1 MSQHLSVGLRSKGMT
16 LTDEL
21 IPQLLEILDYPVMDE
36 RQFPALI
43 EMRMGIF
50 IGYLPMCRPSG
61 VSNAGGTIGRFP
73 LNQLR
78 QARDT
83 ARALA
88 ELHHTVF
95 HRRDARG
102 VVPAIFQS
110 AQTVQQDGSRFCI
123 ADISDYPAHK

>member
-1 MSQHLSVGLRSKGMT
+1 MSQDLRVGLRSKGMT

-21 IPQLLEILDYPVMDE
+21 IPQLLKILDDPVMNE

-43 EMRMGIF
+43 EVRVGIF
-50 IGYLPMCRPSG
+50 VGHLPVGRPPG
-61 VSNAGGTIGRFP
+61 VSDAGGSVGWFA

-78 QARDT
+78 QARDA

-88 ELHHTVF
+88 QLHHTVF

-102 VVPAIFQS
+102 VVPAIFQP
-110 AQTVQQDGSRFCI
+110 AQTVQQDRSRFCI